1 MFFSLLF
8 IDIKFIDTNNIR
20 FETRYFNMNYT
31 VLVTGSA
38 YGTQN
43 ASTAFLFCQSLIKMS
58 HTLNSVFFYC
68 DGVLNANSLNKPA
81 VDEFDLLSAWQE
93 LNQKNK
99 VKLYV
104 CVSAALRRGII
115 EDQKTSNIKTKK
127 GNFSSFFESS
137 GLVELAHSIK
147 ISDRIIQF

>member
-1 MFFSLLF
+1 
-8 IDIKFIDTNNIR
+8 
-20 FETRYFNMNYT
+20 MNYT

-68 DGVLNANSLNKPA
+68 DGVLNANNLNKSA
-81 VDEFDLLSAWQE
+81 IDEFNLLAAWQK
-93 LNQKNK
+93 LNKKHK

-104 CVSAALRRGII
+104 CISAALRRGIV
-115 EDQKTSNIKTKK
+115 EDEKLSNIMIKK
-127 GNFSSFFESS
+127 GNFASFFQSS
-137 GLVELAHSIK
+137 GLVELANSIQ